1 MSDIEQLTTAIRE
14 FARERDWERFH
25 TPKNLAMALSV
36 EVAELVELF
45 EWLTPEESAALV
57 ETPEGRAA
65 IEDEI
70 ADITIYLL
78 RLAEVL
84 RLSVTCVAEEKM
96 RKNGERFPRRSSDMS
111 IARAEFEISDSREAQ
126 FGSA

>member
-1 MSDIEQLTTAIRE
+1 MSDIEELTATIRE

-45 EWLTPEESAALV
+45 QWLTPEESASLV
-57 ETPEGRAA
+57 DAPEGRAA

-70 ADITIYLL
+70 ADIAIYLL
-78 RLAEVL
+78 RIADTLAVDIPSAV
-84 RLSVTCVAEEKM
+84 RAKLSRNAD
-96 RKNGERFPRRSSDMS
+96 RFPK
-111 IARAEFEISDSREAQ
+111 RA
-126 FGSA
+126 

>member
-1 MSDIEQLTTAIRE
+1 MSNIEQLTAVIRE

-45 EWLTPEESAALV
+45 QWLTPEESMALIDTA
-57 ETPEGRAA
+57 EARAA

-70 ADITIYLL
+70 ADVAIYLL
-78 RLAEVL
+78 RIADVL
-84 RLSVTCVAEEKM
+84 EIDVAAATAAKIN
-96 RKNGERFPRRSSDMS
+96 RNATRFPS
-111 IARAEFEISDSREAQ
+111 AEASN
-126 FGSA
+126 

>member
-1 MSDIEQLTTAIRE
+1 MSDIEELTATIRE

-45 EWLTPEESAALV
+45 QWLTPEESAELV
-57 ETPEGRAA
+57 DAPEGRAA

-70 ADITIYLL
+70 ADIAIYLL
-78 RLAEVL
+78 RLADVLDIDTAASVEV
-84 RLSVTCVAEEKM
+84 KM
-96 RKNGERFPRRSSDMS
+96 ARNADRFP
-111 IARAEFEISDSREAQ
+111 ARD
-126 FGSA
+126 

>member
-1 MSDIEQLTTAIRE
+1 MSDIEELTAAIRE

-45 EWLTPEESAALV
+45 QWLTPEESAALADAS
-57 ETPEGRAA
+57 EGRAA

-70 ADITIYLL
+70 ADIAIYLL
-78 RLAEVL
+78 RLADVL
-84 RLSVTCVAEEKM
+84 GIDLAASTAAKISRNAA
-96 RKNGERFPRRSSDMS
+96 RFPRSVASST
-111 IARAEFEISDSREAQ
+111 
-126 FGSA
+126 

>member
-36 EVAELVELF
+36 EVVELVELF
-45 EWLTPEESAALV
+45 QWLTPEESGALV
-57 ETPEGRAA
+57 ETTEGRAA

-78 RLAEVL
+78 RLADGLGVDVYESIKPKVQ
-84 RLSVTCVAEEKM
+84 RID
-96 RKNGERFPRRSSDMS
+96 ERFPKPC
-111 IARAEFEISDSREAQ
+111 A
-126 FGSA
+126 

>member
-1 MSDIEQLTTAIRE
+1 MSDIEELTAAIRE

-45 EWLTPEESAALV
+45 QWLTPEESASLADH
-57 ETPEGRAA
+57 PEGRAS

-70 ADITIYLL
+70 ADIAIYVL
-78 RLAEVL
+78 RLADVIGID
-84 RLSVTCVAEEKM
+84 VAAAMAAKM
-96 RKNGERFPRRSSDMS
+96 GRNELRFPPFEASS
-111 IARAEFEISDSREAQ
+111 
-126 FGSA
+126 G

>member
-1 MSDIEQLTTAIRE
+1 MNDIEQLTTAIRE

-45 EWLTPEESAALV
+45 QWLTPEESATLV
-57 ETPEGRAA
+57 DTPEGRAA

-70 ADITIYLL
+70 ADIAIYLL
-78 RLAEVL
+78 RLAEVVKTDL
-84 RLSVTCVAEEKM
+84 QYSVTAKIQ
-96 RKNGERFPRRSSDMS
+96 RNALRFPPTDSADERF
-111 IARAEFEISDSREAQ
+111 
-126 FGSA
+126 